1 MNLFV
6 GSLINVVVDV
16 VVVVVKAAQMF
27 GQTLQLPER
36 LQAEVAVVL
45 CVDFLLLF
53 LVDANVVVAVVVT
66 VVDEFWFVPASVRGQ
81 VGGAVEPLVAFRAP
95 IFDQNNLAAPANNEK
110 SKNFKKRAS
119 KQKFD
124 DGGFFSKINDRKMDK
139 LSMVAVVTWLMK
151 PLKLKPS
158 TCHPSNNNNNVS
170 SSSNNNPVINLRSF
184 TRKTPTQIGGRL
196 SRLSLTSD

>member
-6 GSLINVVVDV
+6 GSPINVVVDV

-45 CVDFLLLF
+45 CVDNLLL
-53 LVDANVVVAVVVT
+53 LLDDAVVVT
-66 VVDEFWFVPASVRGQ
+66 VVDEFRFVPASVRGQ
-81 VGGAVEPLVAFRAP
+81 VGGAVEPLVAFRTP
-95 IFDQNNLAAPANNEK
+95 IFDQNNLAAPANDEK

-158 TCHPSNNNNNVS
+158 TCHTSNNNNNGS

>member
-6 GSLINVVVDV
+6 GSLINVV

-45 CVDFLLLF
+45 CVDNLLLF
-53 LVDANVVVAVVVT
+53 LVVVVVVT
-66 VVDEFWFVPASVRGQ
+66 AVIVDGFRFVPPSVRGQ

-95 IFDQNNLAAPANNEK
+95 ILDQNNLAAPANNEK

-158 TCHPSNNNNNVS
+158 TCHPSNNNNN

>member
-1 MNLFV
+1 MNLLV
-6 GSLINVVVDV
+6 GSLINVV

-45 CVDFLLLF
+45 CVDNLLLF
-53 LVDANVVVAVVVT
+53 LVVVVVSVVVAAVVT
-66 VVDEFWFVPASVRGQ
+66 VVDEFRFVPASVRGQ

-95 IFDQNNLAAPANNEK
+95 IFDQNNLAAPANDEK